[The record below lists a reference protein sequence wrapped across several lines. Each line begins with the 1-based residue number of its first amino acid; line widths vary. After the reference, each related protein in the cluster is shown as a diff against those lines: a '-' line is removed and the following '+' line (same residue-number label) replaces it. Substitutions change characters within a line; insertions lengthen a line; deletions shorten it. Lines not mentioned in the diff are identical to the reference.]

1 LKKQRKT
8 LVLLLL
14 VLFLVIFVQNARAN
28 DLIIV
33 VSQSTQQ
40 GSQKWFDFLNVNDVP
55 IKIIAPDEFEIHKL
69 EKYIVIMGSMDEG
82 EDVKNLLKQA
92 LTSEEMNLV
101 SQKGNGNMY
110 SKPDKWSEGQN
121 VIVFAG
127 SSQRI
132 TEAVRK
138 ANREEWFEK
147 FTDWFDIET
156 AGGFKEY

>member
-1 LKKQRKT
+1 MKKQRTT
-8 LVLLLL
+8 LVLLSL
-14 VLFLVIFVQNARAN
+14 VLFLFIFAQHASAN

-33 VSQSTQQ
+33 VSPSTQQ
-40 GSQKWFDFLNVNDVP
+40 GSQKWFDFLKANDVP
-55 IKIIAPDEFEIHKL
+55 ITIIAPHEFENIKL
-69 EKYIVIMGSMDEG
+69 EKYIVIMGSMDEQ
-82 EDVKNLLKQA
+82 EDVKILLKKA
-92 LTSEEMNLV
+92 LNSEEINWI

-110 SKPDKWSEGQN
+110 SKSNKWSEGQN

-138 ANREEWFEK
+138 ANRDEWFEK

>member
-1 LKKQRKT
+1 MKDQRKT

-14 VLFLVIFVQNARAN
+14 ALFLFIFAQHASAN

-40 GSQKWFDFLNVNDVP
+40 GSQKWFDFLKANDVAT
-55 IKIIAPDEFEIHKL
+55 KIIPPHEFEKHKL
-69 EKYIVIMGSMDEG
+69 EKYIVIMGSMDEE
-82 EDVKNLLKQA
+82 EDVKILLKKA
-92 LTSEEMNLV
+92 LNSEEINWI

-110 SKPDKWSEGQN
+110 YKSNKWSEGQN
-121 VIVFAG
+121 VIIFAG

-147 FTDWFDIET
+147 FTVWFDIET